1 MNPNDSEQ
9 QRHNPQAMRFKSW
22 LPRLLA
28 TQAWEYFLISLN
40 LASDFFFFFGLSMM
54 IIPTLHGHYD
64 YHVRQ
69 RSL

>member
-40 LASDFFFFFGLSMM
+40 LASDFFFFFW
-54 IIPTLHGHYD
+54 PEYD
-64 YHVRQ
+64 DNSYIAWP
-69 RSL
+69 L

>member
-1 MNPNDSEQ
+1 MYPNDSEQ
-9 QRHNPQAMRFKSW
+9 QRHNTQAMRFKSW

-28 TQAWEYFLISLN
+28 TQAWECFLISLN
-40 LASDFFFFFGLSMM
+40 LASDFFFFGLSMM

>member
-40 LASDFFFFFGLSMM
+40 LASDFFLKLIGGSKQDVYKCQGQKQ
-54 IIPTLHGHYD
+54 HN
-64 YHVRQ
+64 
-69 RSL
+69 SLDCE

>member
-40 LASDFFFFFGLSMM
+40 LASDFFFFFGHEHASGEQ
-54 IIPTLHGHYD
+54 PRD
-64 YHVRQ
+64 YIQ
-69 RSL
+69 